1 MNRNIVVLE
10 TNAITCT
17 RVILKVQL
25 RIPSFSVTKSSR
37 WLAPR
42 CTRTTE
48 FHTGWAV
55 ELLLVRLR
63 VIPDLSLYLRNDQF
77 VGHLSGDETAL
88 INTCKQRSFSIIWR
102 QFLTFS
108 LYIMSRS
115 PIMIDTTT
123 WKSFKAGFLGVPAQ
137 LRVHLNHITK
147 QSLFKSTY
155 NKSNNTYKALLL
167 VMHTCVHY
175 HSLLRTLHPLSAA
188 DTFNAHAAL
197 RSLLKFNAVSLKT
210 AAERESRL
218 EKPTCSSG
226 VAVPESEVPSNCHVH
241 SCRRWNPSDAC
252 ASPST
257 YSRPSNA

>member
-37 WLAPR
+37 WWRPR
-42 CTRTTE
+42 CSRTAE

-188 DTFNAHAAL
+188 DTWNAHVAL
-197 RSLLKFNAVSLKT
+197 RSLLKFNAV
-210 AAERESRL
+210 
-218 EKPTCSSG
+218 
-226 VAVPESEVPSNCHVH
+226 
-241 SCRRWNPSDAC
+241 
-252 ASPST
+252 
-257 YSRPSNA
+257 